1 MKKIINGSR
10 YDTDTAKCL
19 GRDRSSSSASDFSY
33 WEQELYRTK
42 AEKYFVHKVSFGYP
56 KSDGSFGWGEE
67 IVPVSEA
74 AARQWAEHH
83 LSADE
88 DEIEAIFAQDQ
99 DDARFT
105 VVLPSSLL
113 EELDKRKSADNVS
126 RSEIVID
133 ALRTYLKESR

>member
-19 GRDRSSSSASDFSY
+19 GRDRSGRPSSDFSY

-42 AEKYFVHKVSFGYP
+42 SEKYFVHKASFGYP

-74 AARQWAEHH
+74 AARQWAERH
-83 LSADE
+83 LSA
-88 DEIEAIFAQDQ
+88 DEIEAIFVQDR